1 MEGAETHQPVII
13 SKRGKPMAKLVPPE
27 LLGNDAAEASERSDR
42 ILVPA
47 ICFWETSILVRKGR
61 LSLKRG
67 QPVEEWASEVLAIP
81 RVIPIALTPMLALS
95 ADALQMHPDP
105 ADRFIVATALE
116 QLCFRVT
123 KDELLRGL
131 SLLNTVW

>member
-1 MEGAETHQPVII
+1 MVRDVIVLDTH
-13 SKRGKPMAKLVPPE
+13 ALVWWTQQSE
-27 LLGNDAAEASERSDR
+27 LLGNDAAEAIAQSDR

-47 ICFWETSILVRKGR
+47 ICFWETALLVRTGR

-67 QPVEEWASEVLAIP
+67 QPVDEWASEVLAIP
-81 RVIPIALTPMLALS
+81 RVIAVPLTPTLALS

-116 QLCFRVT
+116 QRASLVT
-123 KDELLRGL
+123 KDELLRSL
-131 SLLNTVW
+131 SWLKTVW

>member
-1 MEGAETHQPVII
+1 MVRDVIVLDTH
-13 SKRGKPMAKLVPPE
+13 ALVWWTQQPE
-27 LLGNDAAEASERSDR
+27 LLGRDAAEAIAESDR

-47 ICFWETSILVRKGR
+47 ICFWETSLLVRNER
-61 LSLKRG
+61 LFLKRG
-67 QPVEEWASEVLAIP
+67 QPVDEWASEVLAIP
-81 RVIPIALTPMLALS
+81 RVIPVPLTPMLALS

-116 QLCFRVT
+116 RHSSLVT

-131 SLLNTVW
+131 SWLKTVW

>member
-1 MEGAETHQPVII
+1 MVRDVIVLDTHALVWWTQQPD
-13 SKRGKPMAKLVPPE
+13 
-27 LLGNDAAEASERSDR
+27 LLGNDAAEIIAQSDR

-47 ICFWETSILVRKGR
+47 ICFWETSLLVRKGR

-67 QPVEEWASEVLAIP
+67 QPVDEWASEVLAIP
-81 RVIPIALTPMLALS
+81 RVIPVPLTPMLALS

-116 QLCFRVT
+116 QRSSLVT
-123 KDELLRGL
+123 KDELLRSL
-131 SLLNTVW
+131 SWLKTVW